1 MIKSILV
8 ATDSS
13 ASANRAID
21 VAADLAAK
29 YRCSLNILHVVRR
42 MQLSPELLRMAQVER
57 IAQREADVLKYLADK
72 ILRDAAERAKK
83 KGAKDVRT
91 AMGEGDPAT
100 AIIRQ
105 AKRRNAHLIVMGTRG
120 LGKVKEVFLGSVSR
134 KVCNLAQANCLT
146 VR

>member
-13 ASANRAID
+13 AAANRAID

>member
-13 ASANRAID
+13 AAANRAID

-105 AKRRNAHLIVMGTRG
+105 AKRRNVHLIVMGTRG